1 MSAGM
6 RDGGIG
12 KAALEEVLAA
22 SGVKVTSEEAEA
34 VARSLSRIEAAAARV
49 LQSVSFDETAEH
61 FYRLLDA
68 GTPDEAGE

>member
-6 RDGGIG
+6 RWRIG

-34 VARSLSRIEAAAARV
+34 VARSLSRIEAAATTL
-49 LQSVSFDETAEH
+49 LQSLPFDETAEH
-61 FYRLLDA
+61 FYRLLETGA
-68 GTPDEAGE
+68 R